1 METVTYTGPDEQVC
15 HALAAATGG
24 PLELVH
30 GASYSVNADL
40 ADSLVSSSVHWQH
53 AGVEKSKAE
62 LVAEATELGVE
73 NPGRLIK
80 QALVAAI
87 AAKKAETVGPDA
99 DGITEPDGEEVSA
112 DA

>member
-1 METVTYTGPDEQVC
+1 MGAFLSQGETYERTLRE
-15 HALAAATGG
+15 
-24 PLELVH
+24 
-30 GASYSVNADL
+30 AD
-40 ADSLVSSSVHWQH
+40 D
-53 AGVEKSKAE
+53 
-62 LVAEATELGVE
+62 ELGVE